1 MISGVF
7 IDRPRLAVVIAIITV
22 IAGALALLVIPVS
35 QYPEVVPPQVQ
46 VTTRYPGASAAV
58 IEATVAQPL
67 EAQVNGVDQ
76 MLYMKSNSAN
86 DGSYTLTVSFVLGTN
101 PDINTVNVNNRVQAA
116 LSRLPQEV
124 QRNGVTVQKRS
135 SAILEFLAFSSE
147 GGKQDPLFISNY
159 VTINV
164 LDALSRVNGVGQASL
179 FGALDYSMR
188 IWFDTNRLIG
198 LNMAPSDI
206 VQAIQ
211 QQNVQAP
218 VGRVGARPTSEDTQ
232 FQINLQTKGR
242 LTSAEEFGAI
252 VVRAEPDGSVLRVRD
267 VARVELGAATRD
279 SESRL
284 NGNPAVTMGVYLAPG
299 ANALQTAARVQAALD
314 IASQRFP
321 EGLKAQVFYDSST
334 FVSDTIKEVQI
345 TLLEAFALVV
355 VVVFLFLGN
364 FRATLIPTIAVPVS
378 LIGTFA
384 VLLVLGY
391 SANTVSLLA
400 LVLAIGIVVDDAIVV
415 VENVERV
422 MEEEPDLSPKEATK
436 KAMGQITAPII
447 AITLVLLSVFVPI
460 GFIPGISGTL
470 FRQFAVTISVAMLIS
485 AVNALTL
492 SPALCGVL
500 LRHNGPRRGIMGRIS
515 NGIDWTRD
523 RYTAAVTR
531 LIRVGVLSV
540 LLVVLCGGGIYG
552 LSLRTPTGFLP
563 EEDQGAFFVA
573 VQLPDGASVT
583 RTRDVVERVEGI
595 VRALPQVQNVLSIVG
610 FSLLDAGNQSN
621 SAFMVIR
628 LKPFEDRKAA
638 ADKVQVLI
646 GQVFGGVQSIRSA
659 TIFPF
664 NLPPI
669 IGLSTGGGFEYQLQ
683 NLEGR
688 EPVEMGSVLGGLLA
702 AANQDAKL
710 ARVFSTFSPTT
721 PSIFLDID
729 RDKAQALGLSV
740 SNVFTAL
747 QATLGGIYVNDFNLF
762 GRTWQVN
769 IQGEAADRT
778 DIPAIWR
785 IYVRN
790 NSGTM
795 VPLRSIADA
804 RIVLGPQTIS
814 RYNNYRSI
822 TVQGTPRPGISSGD
836 ALLAMESVSQ
846 STLPPGYSYEWTG
859 TAFQERSA
867 SGQTGRILALAI
879 LFAYLFLVAL
889 YESWVIPIPVL
900 LSVSVGILGAF
911 AGMFVSGLSLDLYAQ
926 IGLVVLI
933 ALAAKN
939 GILIVEFAKEQR
951 EAGKSIQE
959 AARLGAQTRF
969 RAVMMTSIAF
979 VLGLIP
985 LVTANGAAQVSRR
998 AVGTPVFYG
1007 MIAATAIGI
1016 FLIPMLY
1023 VTFQSM
1029 RERAKAMFAGKPKAG
1044 NEPTAGKEPTAER
1057 EPRAGTEPRPE
1068 KEKVLH

>member
-7 IDRPRLAVVIAIITV
+7 VDRPRLAIVIAIITV
-22 IAGALALLVIPVS
+22 IAGLIAMTVIPVS
-35 QYPEVVPPQVQ
+35 QFPDIVPPQVQ

-58 IEATVAQPL
+58 VEATVAQPL
-67 EAQVNGVDQ
+67 EAQVNGADQ
-76 MLYMKSNSAN
+76 MLYMRSNSGN
-86 DGSYTLTVSFVLGTN
+86 DGSYGLTVSFALGTN

-116 LSRLPQEV
+116 LSRLPAEV

-135 SAILEFLAFSSE
+135 SAILEFLAFSSQ
-147 GGKQDPLFISNY
+147 GAKQDPLFISNY

-164 LDALSRVNGVGQASL
+164 LDRLARVSGVGSASL

-188 IWFDTNRLIG
+188 IWFDTNRLIS
-198 LNMAPSDI
+198 LNLAPSDI
-206 VQAIQ
+206 ILAIQ

-218 VGRVGARPTSEDTQ
+218 VGRVGARPTSDDTQ

-242 LTSAEEFGAI
+242 LTTPEEFGNI
-252 VVRAEPDGSVLRVRD
+252 LVRANADGSVLRVRD

-284 NGNPAVTMGVYLAPG
+284 NGDPAVTMGVYLAPG
-299 ANALQTAARVQAALD
+299 ANAVKTAGRVQAALD
-314 IASQRFP
+314 DLSKRYP
-321 EGLKAQVFYDSST
+321 EGLKSQVFYNSST
-334 FVSDTIKEVQI
+334 FVSDTIDEVKS
-345 TLLEAFALVV
+345 TLIEAFALVV

-364 FRATLIPTIAVPVS
+364 IRATIIPTIAVPVS
-378 LIGTFA
+378 LVGTFA
-384 VLLVLGY
+384 VLLALGY

-422 MEEEPDLSPKEATK
+422 LEEEPDLSPKEATK
-436 KAMGQITAPII
+436 KAMAQITAPII

-485 AVNALTL
+485 AINALTL
-492 SPALCGVL
+492 SPALCGVF
-500 LRHNGPRRGIMGRIS
+500 LRHGGPKRGIMGRIGR
-515 NGIDWTRD
+515 GIDWVRD
-523 RYTAAVTR
+523 GYAGIVTR
-531 LIRVGVLSV
+531 LLRVGIVAV
-540 LLVVLCGGGIYG
+540 LLVLLCGGGIYA

-563 EEDQGAFFVA
+563 DEDQGAFFVA

-583 RTRDVVERVEGI
+583 RTRGVVERVEAVVKGI
-595 VRALPQVQNVLSIVG
+595 PQVQNVLAIVG
-610 FSLLDAGNQSN
+610 FSLLDSSNQSN
-621 SAFMVIR
+621 AAFIVVR
-628 LKPFEDRKAA
+628 LKPFADRKATT
-638 ADKVQVLI
+638 DKVQTLI
-646 GQVFGGVQSIRSA
+646 GKVFGGVQQIQSA

-688 EPVEMGSVLGGLLA
+688 EPAEMGNVLSGLLA
-702 AANQDAKL
+702 SANQDPKL
-710 ARVFSTFSPTT
+710 ARVFSTFSATT
-721 PSIFLDID
+721 PSIYLDID
-729 RDKAQALGLSV
+729 RDKAQALGLAISD
-740 SNVFTAL
+740 VFTSL
-747 QATLGGIYVNDFNLF
+747 QGTLGGIYINDFNLF

-785 IYVRN
+785 IYIRN
-790 NSGTM
+790 KLGTM

-822 TVQGTPRPGISSGD
+822 TVNGTPKPGVSSGD
-836 ALLAMESVSQ
+836 ALVTMEQISNK
-846 STLPPGYSYEWTG
+846 TLPSGYSFEWTG
-859 TAFQERSA
+859 TAFQEKSA
-867 SGQTGRILALAI
+867 SGQTGSILGLAI

-900 LSVSVGILGAF
+900 LSVSVGILGSF
-911 AGMFVSGLSLDLYAQ
+911 IGLQITGLALDLYSQ

-951 EAGKSIQE
+951 EQGKSIAE
-959 AARLGAQTRF
+959 AAQLGARTRF

-979 VLGLIP
+979 ILGLLP

-998 AVGTPVFYG
+998 AVGTPVFAG
-1007 MIAATAIGI
+1007 MIAASTLGI

-1023 VTFQSM
+1023 VTFQTM
-1029 RERAKAMFAGKPKAG
+1029 RERTKARFGGKS
-1044 NEPTAGKEPTAER
+1044 GKELER
-1057 EPRAGTEPRPE
+1057 
-1068 KEKVLH
+1068 VH